1 MLVQAEN
8 FYNAVEN
15 FDKGMKGSMMDY
27 RIASIQETKIMDVI
41 RYAARSKSE
50 GEEAAKPEYEQ

>member
-1 MLVQAEN
+1 
-8 FYNAVEN
+8 
-15 FDKGMKGSMMDY
+15 MKGSMMDY